1 MRIKKAGIL
10 IIAAAI
16 TCTTPAVPMM
26 AADTSESVQEI
37 ISDNEIDSLVSDPDK
52 VVDIIMYVKNEAAK
66 QDISDDQIRSLIQTA
81 ESTAGVSL
89 SEEEENRIIKIVK
102 QIKDSDI
109 DEEQLRSAVTKAY
122 DKLDQ
127 IRSAANKRNLKD
139 STIHAYCTS
148 VAHFLNHTA
157 KDIDALTTDD
167 VDIFLTEK
175 KLSGISPET
184 YNHYHSG
191 IRFFYKKILK
201 KNWDDDDIPRM
212 KRDRKLP
219 TVLTKAEISAIL
231 DATPNLKHK
240 AMIATMYSGGL
251 RVSEVT
257 HLHYDDI
264 SRTNK
269 TIHIRDGKSRS
280 DRYTLLADRTLEILT
295 EYWFQCGRPRGILFP
310 SSWTGDYLTKDSVI
324 QFFRESAKRAGI
336 QKHVSTHC
344 LRHSFA
350 SHLFESGCD
359 VKYIQALLGH
369 RDPKSTEVYLHVS
382 NKTLLGIRSPFDE
395 MGGE

>member
-1 MRIKKAGIL
+1 MY
-10 IIAAAI
+10 
-16 TCTTPAVPMM
+16 
-26 AADTSESVQEI
+26 EEI
-37 ISDNEIDSLVSDPDK
+37 FN
-52 VVDIIMYVKNEAAK
+52 
-66 QDISDDQIRSLIQTA
+66 
-81 ESTAGVSL
+81 
-89 SEEEENRIIKIVK
+89 
-102 QIKDSDI
+102 
-109 DEEQLRSAVTKAY
+109 
-122 DKLDQ
+122 Q

-148 VAHFLNHTA
+148 VVHFLNHTA

-219 TVLTKAEISAIL
+219 TVLTKTEISAIL
-231 DATPNLKHK
+231 DATPSLKHK

-295 EYWFQCGRPRGILFP
+295 EYWFQCGRPKGILFP

-324 QFFRESAKRAGI
+324 QFFCESAKRAGI

>member
-1 MRIKKAGIL
+1 MY
-10 IIAAAI
+10 
-16 TCTTPAVPMM
+16 
-26 AADTSESVQEI
+26 EEI
-37 ISDNEIDSLVSDPDK
+37 FN
-52 VVDIIMYVKNEAAK
+52 
-66 QDISDDQIRSLIQTA
+66 
-81 ESTAGVSL
+81 
-89 SEEEENRIIKIVK
+89 
-102 QIKDSDI
+102 
-109 DEEQLRSAVTKAY
+109 
-122 DKLDQ
+122 Q

-148 VAHFLNHTA
+148 VVHFLNHTA

-219 TVLTKAEISAIL
+219 TVLTKTEISAIL
-231 DATPNLKHK
+231 DATPSLKHK

-295 EYWFQCGRPRGILFP
+295 EYWFQCGRPKGILFP

-324 QFFRESAKRAGI
+324 QFFRESAERAGI

-359 VKYIQALLGH
+359 IKYIQALLGH
-369 RDPKSTEVYLHVS
+369 RDPKSTEIYLHVS
-382 NKTLLGIRSPFDE
+382 NKTLLGIKSPFDE